1 MGIPQGR
8 FSMSDV
14 ETPTPVFDAA
24 QQQIGKN
31 YARALLAIGEQHGAV
46 EQIVEHVHEISR
58 LLRGLPQLQTLLE
71 SPKLPWEN
79 KVAVL
84 EKALAGKVN
93 QNVVNFAKLLA
104 KRGRFGSW
112 NAVTAAI
119 QGLQDE
125 RLGRIRATV
134 TTAGELS
141 GEARAELEAKLSQ
154 KFGKQVLIATRTDP
168 QVIGGVVVRI
178 GDRVFDA
185 SVANRL
191 KQIQAQAVKGVS
203 DSIRVSM
210 EKFAT

>member
-1 MGIPQGR
+1 
-8 FSMSDV
+8 MSDV

-31 YARALLAIGEQHGAV
+31 YARALLAIGEQQRTV
-46 EQIVEHVHEISR
+46 DQIVEHVHEISS
-58 LLRGLPQLQTLLE
+58 LLRGLPQLKSLLE
-71 SPKLPWEN
+71 SPKIPWEN
-79 KVAVL
+79 KTALL
-84 EKALAGKVN
+84 EKALGGKVN
-93 QNVVNFAKLLA
+93 KQVVNFAKLLA
-104 KRGRFGSW
+104 KRGRFASW

-141 GEARAELEAKLSQ
+141 SESRAELEAKLSQ